1 MRDASISIVTVLPVI
16 PTNRRHSCRF
26 SGPYINSWRPLARSG
41 LAGVRPALRLR
52 APCDRPGSGL
62 RSCAR
67 AAPARTLLPDD
78 LFAGLASRGLRRGV
92 AQGPSRPSVVSRPGP
107 LLTGGSPDCLCAGP
121 CLRQRL
127 GLGLEHTNRQMRPSN
142 SLCPSVYESRSP
154 PREPGS
160 DGWCELKIC

>member
-1 MRDASISIVTVLPVI
+1 MI
-16 PTNRRHSCRF
+16 PTNRRHSYRF

-92 AQGPSRPSVVSRPGP
+92 AQGPSRPSVVSSPFPAGTSS
-107 LLTGGSPDCLCAGP
+107 LLTEARPMVSVLAPACISASDSAWSTRTGRCARPILSVRRCMSLGVLRENPEATGGVS
-121 CLRQRL
+121 
-127 GLGLEHTNRQMRPSN
+127 
-142 SLCPSVYESRSP
+142 
-154 PREPGS
+154 
-160 DGWCELKIC
+160 